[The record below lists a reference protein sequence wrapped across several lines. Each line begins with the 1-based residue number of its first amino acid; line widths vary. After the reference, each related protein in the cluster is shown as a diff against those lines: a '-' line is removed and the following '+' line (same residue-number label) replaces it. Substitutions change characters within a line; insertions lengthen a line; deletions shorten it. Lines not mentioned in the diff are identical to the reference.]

1 MAVSPLLALSC
12 QCDLGPISAWD
23 LQAVPVLGRVYEAV
37 WLLSHLEPCRLVVA
51 LGNVLWS
58 WGAAG

>member
-1 MAVSPLLALSC
+1 MAVSSLLVLSC
-12 QCDLGPISAWD
+12 QYDLGPFSVWG

-37 WLLSHLEPCRLVVA
+37 WLPSHLEPCMLRIE
-51 LGNVLWS
+51 LGNVLWP